1 MVQEEREREDSS
13 EHQSEDAD
21 DEQEL
26 SKAASVIQMKY
37 RQRLERRSRGD
48 ITLDNGNL
56 SGKCMNLSRYNLNF
70 YKSKIL
76 LYHWVIFGNDLT
88 KLHWFT
94 GKMGRHDSSSKTGCS
109 SPTSDDSGTH
119 FILPASNVTLIDL
132 YVI

>member
-56 SGKCMNLSRYNLNF
+56 SGKLA
-70 YKSKIL
+70 
-76 LYHWVIFGNDLT
+76 
-88 KLHWFT
+88 
-94 GKMGRHDSSSKTGCS
+94 RHDSSSKTGCS
-109 SPTSDDSGTH
+109 SPTSDDSG
-119 FILPASNVTLIDL
+119 ISPVPAPDTIVSAL
-132 YVI
+132 

>member
-1 MVQEEREREDSS
+1 MLQRINVDSSKITPRQKQPSERSHIESIGHGDLEMVQEEREREDSS

-56 SGKCMNLSRYNLNF
+56 SGKCMNLS
-70 YKSKIL
+70 
-76 LYHWVIFGNDLT
+76 
-88 KLHWFT
+88 
-94 GKMGRHDSSSKTGCS
+94 
-109 SPTSDDSGTH
+109 
-119 FILPASNVTLIDL
+119 
-132 YVI
+132 